1 MVSSQAILK
10 YGIRIAFTHE
20 TKPKMKNSNPM
31 MRIEIKE
38 SLLLKELTSIVV
50 AIVLPAIFIYA
61 LIVGESR
68 EAEDLSR

>member
-20 TKPKMKNSNPM
+20 TKPKIKNSTPM

-38 SLLLKELTSIVV
+38 SLLLKELTSIVD
-50 AIVLPAIFIYA
+50 AIVLPAIFTYA
-61 LIVGESR
+61 LIVGESS